1 MRAAFPQAHTKEI
14 EHMSKRKQVQGEGN
28 YEAAQQ
34 FNKAQRKF
42 VSAGKVG
49 AAARKAKPA
58 SQAEAEEMARA
69 EEVARNHAKGEDPTI
84 QRGTGGSGSNKP

>member
-1 MRAAFPQAHTKEI
+1 
-14 EHMSKRKQVQGEGN
+14 MSKRKQIQGEGN

-49 AAARKAKPA
+49 AAARKAAPA
-58 SQAEAEEMARA
+58 SEAEEMARA
-69 EEVARNHAKGEDPTI
+69 EEAARSHSKGEDPTI